1 VIGVYQLRRA
11 KNQRQFIKECYDI
24 ILFIGGDDKESLTHK
39 SVSVNGM
46 PGREYFYSKGDIR
59 GRVLIVN
66 GGKRIFFL
74 QYHTEAGS
82 LPDFVKMVFNT
93 FHPRR

>member
-1 VIGVYQLRRA
+1 MLV
-11 KNQRQFIKECYDI
+11 
-24 ILFIGGDDKESLTHK
+24 IGGDDKESLTHK

-66 GGKRIFFL
+66 GGRRIFLL

-82 LPDFVKMVFNT
+82 LPDFVKTVFNS
-93 FHPRR
+93 FRPRR